1 MKLRPE
7 VERADAFHVGGRA
20 FVQRHAAEARDGS
33 GDLAGGARVGDG
45 QRRILHDEGRRAQK
59 WVLLQ
64 LDHGHHAALQGGGLA
79 SGGQL
84 ALHLGG
90 HFNQGRIGIAG
101 GVGDKGE
108 PEEVAQG
115 GRAEEAA
122 QVDGDVQVDGPAPVA
137 GGHRGAHG
145 ADDRRD
151 EVGGDADSGVFGG
164 GMHGAGR

>member
-1 MKLRPE
+1 MPPE
-7 VERADAFHVGGRA
+7 AQSWQQIAADYTSGTGERRSY
-20 FVQRHAAEARDGS
+20 RLPDGTALLLGTRS
-33 GDLAGGARVGDG
+33 AVALHFDGHLGHRGIGGAGSVGD
-45 QRRILHDEGRRAQK
+45 E
-59 WVLLQ
+59 
-64 LDHGHHAALQGGGLA
+64 
-79 SGGQL
+79 S
-84 ALHLGG
+84 
-90 HFNQGRIGIAG
+90 
-101 GVGDKGE
+101 E